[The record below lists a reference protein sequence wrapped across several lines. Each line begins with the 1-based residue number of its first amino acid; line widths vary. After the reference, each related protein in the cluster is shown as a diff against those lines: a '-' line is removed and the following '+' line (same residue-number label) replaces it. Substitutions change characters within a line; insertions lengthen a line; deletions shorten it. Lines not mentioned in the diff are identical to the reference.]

1 MPFAV
6 GTLKRSGKNQ
16 LSTSFETWLVVL
28 YTNCKAIGQSLSSSK
43 TKVRILFLPLLKLN
57 FVYWLL
63 YFSNYLE
70 GHESMFSHLN
80 FVCCIKLPLTHVNI
94 QSLSIYAKWKGHFL
108 QHALPYGHKYSESML
123 ILPLARKCELAHR
136 VTFLR
141 RSNSRTEEHVLTECN
156 GYHNIRLKLSDNL

>member
-63 YFSNYLE
+63 YFLNYLE

-80 FVCCIKLPLTHVNI
+80 FVCCIKLPLTHV
-94 QSLSIYAKWKGHFL
+94 SIYRPCLFMPNGKVSFCNMHYHTVISTLKACWFCHS
-108 QHALPYGHKYSESML
+108 QEN
-123 ILPLARKCELAHR
+123 
-136 VTFLR
+136 V
-141 RSNSRTEEHVLTECN
+141 NWLTELPFFEDPIL
-156 GYHNIRLKLSDNL
+156 GQRSMFSPSVMVTTTYD